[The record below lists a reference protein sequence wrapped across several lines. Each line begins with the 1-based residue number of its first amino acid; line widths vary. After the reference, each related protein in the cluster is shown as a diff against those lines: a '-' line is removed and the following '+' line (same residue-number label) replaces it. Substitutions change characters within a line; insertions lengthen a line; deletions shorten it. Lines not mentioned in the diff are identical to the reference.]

1 MGAPPARACPRA
13 PANARRADA
22 RRRAPRRRAPR
33 RRRCPL
39 TPFVSLPR
47 SAPSPEWSYPPEADG
62 WCRAHAV
69 LRAQMAGWSAAL
81 QALAGQFAAGAPLDG
96 AQRTALAKY
105 WRAFTHFLH
114 SHHANEDAIVGAY
127 MAARGLA
134 LPTAMAA
141 DHAELVAQ
149 LAALDAAAA
158 AMAAAPTAAAAL
170 AELRAA
176 APAFAAFRAACE
188 AHFAAEEEVY
198 VGVIR
203 AGMTENE
210 YRCEI
215 TAKIAAALPAS
226 EQGAFFRGAEPR
238 GIPRVLPPGA
248 HPGRRL
254 RARAAAPRLA
264 PPARGRAALEAAV
277 ARARA
282 RAGWLTVCFAR
293 PGALI

>member
-1 MGAPPARACPRA
+1 
-13 PANARRADA
+13 
-22 RRRAPRRRAPR
+22 
-33 RRRCPL
+33 
-39 TPFVSLPR
+39 
-47 SAPSPEWSYPPEADG
+47 
-62 WCRAHAV
+62 
-69 LRAQMAGWSAAL
+69 MAGWSAAL

-96 AQRTALAKY
+96 AQRAALAKY
-105 WRAFTHFLH
+105 WRAFSHFLH
-114 SHHANEDAIVGAY
+114 SHHANEDGIVGAY

-188 AHFAAEEEVY
+188 AHFEAEERE

-203 AGMTENE
+203 AGMTKNE

-215 TAKIAAALPAS
+215 TAKIVAALPAS
-226 EQGAFFRGAEPR
+226 EQGAFFAALSSAEYRAFCRQERIPGAASAL
-238 GIPRVLPPGA
+238 VLPLLVWR
-248 HPGRRL
+248 HRRAVERPL
-254 RARAAAPRLA
+254 RRPS
-264 PPARGRAALEAAV
+264 
-277 ARARA
+277 RARA
-282 RAGWLTVCFAR
+282 RALAG
-293 PGALI
+293 